1 MAAGKPAYG
10 GGEGGGGGGERERER
25 AAGRERGRTP
35 RRPETPGRAR
45 GQGTASGLGPPPPSV
60 TCGGW
65 AGRGRV
71 GGARVRAGGR
81 FRPQGRGCRS
91 ARRCPPKPGGGVA
104 GLAVPLSSPRGG
116 RCEREVPACG
126 PEPRGAETPPP
137 GFFRGRRALCV
148 PRSRTGRRP
157 LAAAAAAARRGPGL
171 GFRGSLTPGARGGAC
186 RSRWGRPRAH
196 GGRGLEDAGRRKL
209 GSSCCLRAPP
219 RRSSLSLEQRG
230 PPPRRG
236 SCRVRTRTEQPRAGG
251 MEGRGRRTLRRG
263 VDSLLGRPPA
273 SCLLPLLP
281 PGPGA
286 LRRERAAVSAQ
297 RPGPPPWPRR
307 PLVPPPRHPGTP
319 ALPLGSP
326 SCR

>member
-10 GGEGGGGGGERERER
+10 GGEEDGGGGERERER
-25 AAGRERGRTP
+25 AAEGNAILP
-35 RRPETPGRAR
+35 RPRP
-45 GQGTASGLGPPPPSV
+45 L
-60 TCGGW
+60 
-65 AGRGRV
+65 
-71 GGARVRAGGR
+71 
-81 FRPQGRGCRS
+81 GCRS

-148 PRSRTGRRP
+148 RRSRTGRRP
-157 LAAAAAAARRGPGL
+157 LAAAAAAAAARRGPGL

-281 PGPGA
+281 PGP
-286 LRRERAAVSAQ
+286 ERLGGRGQQSAPSAQ